1 MTKKISDGFSRIM
14 GTALLLGTLSIGA
27 AAGSVIYNQVTYNQ
41 LERTRS
47 QVPKECSGHAVKFRG
62 RIYAPPIEQGRARS
76 LGDGITYVSAPRG
89 RGYIHIAK
97 ELGYPDPECFGNAMK
112 NYNELHGVK
121 NGLKRGD
128 VVLIPEMPPRT
139 ENQRRSL
146 E

>member
-47 QVPKECSGHAVKFRG
+47 HAPKECSGHAVKFRG

-76 LGDGITYVSAPRG
+76 LGDGITYVSPPRG

-97 ELGYPDPECFGNAMK
+97 EQGYPGDKSCWADAMRL
-112 NYNELHGVK
+112 YNK
-121 NGLKRGD
+121 KDTLKSED
-128 VVLIPEMPPRT
+128 IVLIPERP
-139 ENQRRSL
+139 EKNQAGK
-146 E
+146 